1 MDFLYE
7 EIEATRRDRKQSHQ
21 LRVKIGEEAF
31 GGLKGK
37 KVRIRCLGEVNKWRG
52 RCNRLAG

>member
-1 MDFLYE
+1 MFSAR
-7 EIEATRRDRKQSHQ
+7 IEAIRRDRKQSHQ

-37 KVRIRCLGEVNKWRG
+37 KAEIRCLGCKGKGQGTR
-52 RCNRLAG
+52 